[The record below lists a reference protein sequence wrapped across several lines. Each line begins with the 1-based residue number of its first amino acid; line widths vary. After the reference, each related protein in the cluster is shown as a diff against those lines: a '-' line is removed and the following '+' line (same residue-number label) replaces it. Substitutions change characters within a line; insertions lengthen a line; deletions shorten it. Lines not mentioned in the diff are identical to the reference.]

1 VTVSDPAPTYTY
13 VADADLADR
22 LRREG
27 TARLRRPLP
36 LAVLLVFGLT
46 LGILASLVTNVAS
59 LPAYR
64 GKVLV
69 IGVVWGL
76 VWVAAVV
83 VLTAVVVVPLSRA
96 VIRRR
101 VARDYPQGS
110 RTEVEL
116 RAEGLVLMRPTGTR
130 TVPYREIARVRPIG
144 PWLTIALRGRLVAEL
159 LPKGVL
165 PDDAVELIRARARGG
180 APLAADGWVGE
191 PTRQMTVPAGWTAHL
206 ATVHTRASLTGRRFL
221 VRVGTASVVSV
232 FLALTVAPAW
242 LLAAPVLALVSLGI
256 AHGQARRA
264 LAAVLPTGSVASTE
278 VLDDRLVSR
287 NAGGTREIR
296 FDQVRSVDV
305 RGDVVLLTLASVRGT
320 MLIARALIPD
330 DLLERLR
337 R

>member
-1 VTVSDPAPTYTY
+1 MSKDALPT
-13 VADADLADR
+13 R
-22 LRREG
+22 
-27 TARLRRPLP
+27 
-36 LAVLLVFGLT
+36 
-46 LGILASLVTNVAS
+46 
-59 LPAYR
+59 LPAAS
-64 GKVLV
+64 V
-69 IGVVWGL
+69 
-76 VWVAAVV
+76 
-83 VLTAVVVVPLSRA
+83 
-96 VIRRR
+96 
-101 VARDYPQGS
+101 
-110 RTEVEL
+110 TEF
-116 RAEGLVLMRPTGTR
+116 A
-130 TVPYREIARVRPIG
+130 
-144 PWLTIALRGRLVAEL
+144 
-159 LPKGVL
+159 KNS
-165 PDDAVELIRARARGG
+165 
-180 APLAADGWVGE
+180 
-191 PTRQMTVPAGWTAHL
+191 QMTVPAGWTAHL

-264 LAAVLPTGSVASTE
+264 LAAALPTGSVASTE